1 MENKAPNDLEWPK
14 AGTAPL
20 RVLVCGPAGV
30 GKTTLSEKLV
40 EAGKPIARDT
50 RAASLELRFDGLM
63 ESGVLGVLDNACTT
77 VVTPDGDFTICDAP
91 AKASDTAMLA
101 AAASMSDVAL
111 IVIDASNGLD
121 HRAHYQALISSMLG
135 AHQIVL
141 AVNKLDA
148 VDRAEV
154 HFDQLRSQFEEMAK
168 LLELQVGA
176 AIPVVAETGENV
188 VRSGGELSW
197 YRGPALLEQLA
208 AFEKPAEAAGRPFRM
223 IIQQMEGEGGG
234 TAELAGIVSG
244 GKIRRGDEI
253 VVLPGSATAQVV
265 GLATPDGEA
274 EGVVAGET
282 VTLKLSKPVEAAVG
296 DVLAAMDAAPS
307 VSDQVAAHLIWIDRE
322 PLLPGRVY
330 SIAVGLQTA
339 TATVSTLKHKVDADT
354 LEHQAAA
361 TLEPGDVGY
370 GNLSISRPVVFDAY
384 TQNPDLGSFVLFD
397 KITNAAVAVGIFEF
411 GLWRGTNL
419 QWQALEV
426 EKVARADLK
435 GQRPCVLWFTGLSGA
450 GKSTIAS
457 LLEKR
462 LHALGR
468 HTYVLDGDNVRHGLN
483 KDLGFT
489 DADRVE
495 NIRRVAETAKLFVDA
510 GLIVMVSFI
519 SPFRM
524 ERRMARDLLS
534 RDEFIE
540 VFVDASLEVC
550 EQRDPK
556 GLYKKARAGEI
567 RNFTGID
574 SIYEQPENA
583 DITLA
588 AGDLSPDN
596 LVEQMMRELQLRK
609 LI

>member
-1 MENKAPNDLEWPK
+1 MENKTPNDLERLK
-14 AGTAPL
+14 AGIAPL

-30 GKTTLSEKLV
+30 GKTTLSKKLV
-40 EAGKPIARDT
+40 ESGQPIERDT
-50 RAASLELRFDGLM
+50 RTAGLELRFDGLM
-63 ESGVLGVLDNACTT
+63 EDGALGVLDRACTT
-77 VVTPDGDFTICDAP
+77 VTTPVGDFTICDAP

-111 IVIDASNGLD
+111 IVIDAGDGLD

-148 VDRAEV
+148 VGHAEA
-154 HFDQLRSQFEEMAK
+154 HFDQLRGQFEEMAG
-168 LLELQVGA
+168 LLELEVGA
-176 AIPVVAETGENV
+176 VIPVVAETGENV
-188 VRSGGELSW
+188 VRPSDRLSW
-197 YRGPALLEQLA
+197 YRGSALLEQLA
-208 AFEKPAEAAGRPFRM
+208 TIERPVEAASRPFRM
-223 IIQQMEGEGGG
+223 IIQEMKGEGGG
-234 TAELAGIVSG
+234 TTELAGIVVSG
-244 GKIRRGDEI
+244 KVRRGDDI
-253 VVLPGSATAQVV
+253 IALPEVTTTRLLQLSTS
-265 GLATPDGEA
+265 DGEA
-274 EGVVAGET
+274 EEAVAGDAVT
-282 VTLKLSKPVEAAVG
+282 VGLANPIEAAVG
-296 DVLAAMDAAPS
+296 DILAAVDAEPS
-307 VSDQVAAHLIWIDRE
+307 VSDQVAAHLIWLDQE

-330 SIAVGLQTA
+330 AIAVGGQRT

-361 TLEPGDVGY
+361 TLEMGDIGY
-370 GNLSISRPVVFDAY
+370 GNLSISCPVVFDAY
-384 TQNPDLGSFVLFD
+384 AQNPDLGAFVLFD
-397 KITNAAVAVGIFEF
+397 QITNAAVAVGIFEF
-411 GLWRGTNL
+411 GLWRATNL

-426 EKVARADLK
+426 ERGARADLK

-462 LHALGR
+462 LHAIGR

-540 VFVDASLEVC
+540 VFVEASLEVC

-574 SIYEQPENA
+574 SAYEEPENA

-588 AGDLSPDN
+588 AGDVSPDD
-596 LVEQMMRELQLRK
+596 LVEQMMRELKQRK

>member
-1 MENKAPNDLEWPK
+1 MENKTPNDLERLK
-14 AGTAPL
+14 AGIAPL
-20 RVLVCGPAGV
+20 RVLVCGPPGV
-30 GKTTLSEKLV
+30 GKTTLSKKLV
-40 EAGKPIARDT
+40 ESGQPIERDT
-50 RAASLELRFDGLM
+50 RAAGHVLRFAGLM
-63 ESGVLGVLDNACTT
+63 GSGALGALDQACATVTT
-77 VVTPDGDFTICDAP
+77 PNGALTICDAP

-111 IVIDASNGLD
+111 IVIDAGDGLD

-148 VDRAEV
+148 VGHAEA
-154 HFDQLRSQFEEMAK
+154 HFDQLRGQFEEMAR
-168 LLELQVGA
+168 LLELEIGA

-188 VRSGGELSW
+188 VRPGDKLSW

-208 AFEKPAEAAGRPFRM
+208 TFDKPVEAASRPFRM
-223 IIQQMEGEGGG
+223 IIQEMEGEGGG
-234 TAELAGIVSG
+234 TTELAGIVISG
-244 GKIRRGDEI
+244 KVRRGDEI
-253 VVLPGSATAQVV
+253 IALPEVTTTRLLRLSTS
-265 GLATPDGEA
+265 DGEA
-274 EGVVAGET
+274 EEAVAGDA
-282 VTLKLSKPVEAAVG
+282 VAVGLSNPIGAAVG
-296 DVLAAMDAAPS
+296 DVLAAVDAEPS
-307 VSDQVAAHLIWIDRE
+307 VSDQVAAHLIWLDRE
-322 PLLPGRVY
+322 PLLPGRGY
-330 SIAVGLQTA
+330 AIAVGGQKT

-354 LEHQAAA
+354 LEHQAAT
-361 TLEPGDVGY
+361 TLEMGDIGY

-384 TQNPDLGSFVLFD
+384 AQNPDLGAFVLFD
-397 KITNAAVAVGIFEF
+397 QITEAAVAVGIFEF
-411 GLWRGTNL
+411 GLWRATNL

-426 EKVARADLK
+426 EKGARAGLK

-540 VFVDASLEVC
+540 VFVEASLEVC

-574 SIYEQPENA
+574 SAYEEPENA

-588 AGDLSPDN
+588 AGDLSPDD
-596 LVEQMMRELQLRK
+596 LVEQMMRELKQRK